1 MGQRQPRTALL
12 PRRLCRVSYVA
23 FSIPV
28 VAAGVATMHVGLHRT
43 ALVYCAA
50 IAVPAAVAAGSLIF
64 RSRSA
69 PERRSGGAGR
79 AAGTREALTRE
90 NCAR

>member
-1 MGQRQPRTALL
+1 
-12 PRRLCRVSYVA
+12 
-23 FSIPV
+23 
-28 VAAGVATMHVGLHRT
+28 MHVGLHRT

-50 IAVPAAVAAGSLIF
+50 IAVLAAVAAGSLIF

-79 AAGTREALTRE
+79 AAGTREALTHERTVPDKDDE
-90 NCAR
+90 ETRSGDERDA